1 MDVIVVETYEEMS
14 KVAAK
19 IIADVVRSKPACV
32 LGLATG
38 STPIGTYR
46 ELVRMH
52 KEESLDFSRV
62 TTFNLDEYLG
72 IGKDMTKSPEED
84 QSYARFMYE
93 HLFKH
98 INIPENQ
105 TYVPDGL
112 TPDPDAYCAW
122 YEEQIKKAGGI
133 DIQLLGIGGDG
144 HWAFNEP
151 GSSLAS
157 RTRVEALTQ
166 QTLDDNWEA
175 FYKNAGVSRDE
186 MPQFAIT
193 MGIGTILES
202 RHALMLANG
211 EKKAGV
217 VAKAL
222 EGPVT
227 SQITASALQLHPG
240 KVTVVLDKG
249 AASELKRL
257 DHYRH
262 VQAQKE
268 KYGIK

>member
-1 MDVIVVETYEEMS
+1 MDVVIVDSYKEMS
-14 KVAAK
+14 RVAAQL
-19 IIADVVRSKPACV
+19 IAEGVRSEPACV

-38 STPIGTYR
+38 STPIGTYE
-46 ELVRMH
+46 ELVRLH
-52 KEESLDFSRV
+52 KEEGLDFSRA

-72 IGKDMTKSPEED
+72 IGKDMARSPEED

-93 HLFKH
+93 HLFRH
-98 INIPENQ
+98 INIPQ
-105 TYVPDGL
+105 DHTYVPDGVA
-112 TPDPDAYCAW
+112 PDPDDYCLW
-122 YEEQIKKAGGI
+122 YEEQIRKVGGI

-157 RTRVEALTQ
+157 RTRVEALTR

-202 RHALMLANG
+202 RHALMLASG
-211 EKKAGV
+211 SKKAGV

-222 EGPVT
+222 EGPIT

-240 KVTVVLDKG
+240 RVTVVLDEG
-249 AASELKRL
+249 AASQLKRA

-262 VQAQKE
+262 VQRQKE
-268 KYGIK
+268 KFGVR